1 MSAVGGD
8 SVKKSW
14 RNLSRWVM
22 CGKLRNDGLK
32 GGAIG
37 AWVALIAVIFFTATI
52 RVRLLEVPLERDEG
66 EYAYA
71 GQLILEGVAPYEQV
85 YNMKM
90 PGIYAAY
97 ALIETI
103 FGQTRSGIHLGLLVI
118 NAATIVVLFLLV
130 RELFGPLAGVASS
143 CAFAFLSL
151 GQHVQGVFAN
161 AEHFVILPALCGIWL
176 LVRGINRAKI
186 LLLGVGGMLLG
197 LGFLMK
203 QHGGAFI
210 VFGGLYLVFRG
221 LGRRPFNWKGT
232 IVRSTVFALG
242 VLLPIGVTC
251 LVLWW
256 AGVFER
262 FWFWTI
268 EYAREYVSSQPLS
281 VGLKTFWFWITRIVG
296 SSVSLWILSGMG
308 LLSLWFSR
316 TFRGHRIF
324 VAGFVIFSFLAICPG
339 FYFRPH
345 YFILLLSA
353 VSLLAG
359 IGAACVHNF
368 FARVPSVLFG
378 LVIPLLLACSVL
390 FHVCY
395 RQRDHLFNWSP
406 ERVSRKVYGR
416 NPFPE
421 SLEVAKYTREH
432 SSEDDRIAVI
442 GSEPQIYFYSHRRSA
457 TGYIYT
463 YPLMENHKYALTM
476 QEEMIREIES
486 ACPEYL
492 VFVNVATSWL
502 WRQESEGMIFE
513 WFKRYQENYNLV
525 GVIDILAAN
534 RTDYYWDE
542 KAVGYSAKSKYWL
555 CVLRRKNQ
563 V

>member
-1 MSAVGGD
+1 MYT
-8 SVKKSW
+8 KKSHEIRKAKDW
-14 RNLSRWVM
+14 YQALSP
-22 CGKLRNDGLK
+22 
-32 GGAIG
+32 
-37 AWVALIAVIFFTATI
+37 WVAVVIVIMMVALI

-90 PGIYAAY
+90 PGIYVAY
-97 ALIETI
+97 ALIEAT
-103 FGQTRSGIHLGLLVI
+103 FGQTHGGIHLGLLVI
-118 NAATIVVLFLLV
+118 NAVTIVVLFLLAG
-130 RELFGPLAGVASS
+130 ELFGPVAGVASS
-143 CAFAFLSL
+143 CTFAVLSL

-161 AEHFVILPALCGIWL
+161 AEHFVILPAMCGIWL

-197 LGFLMK
+197 LGFLIK
-203 QHGGAFI
+203 QHGGVFI
-210 VFGGLYLVFRG
+210 VFGGLYLVFRE
-221 LGRRPFNWKGT
+221 LGRRTFNWKGT

-251 LVLWW
+251 LILWW
-256 AGVFER
+256 AGVFGR

-268 EYAREYVSSQPLS
+268 EYAREYVSSEPLS
-281 VGLKTFWFWITRIVG
+281 VGLETFRYWITRIIG
-296 SSVSLWILSGMG
+296 SGVYLWILSGIG
-308 LLSLWFSR
+308 LLLLWFIE
-316 TFRGHRIF
+316 TFRRYWVF

-345 YFILLLSA
+345 YFILLMPA

-359 IGAACVHNF
+359 IGFACIHNF
-368 FARVPSVLFG
+368 FSRDQSVLVR
-378 LVIPLLLACSVL
+378 LVIPLLLVFGVL
-390 FHVCY
+390 FDVCY
-395 RQRDHLFNWSP
+395 RQRDYFFNWSP
-406 ERVSRKVYGR
+406 ERVSRSIYGR

-421 SLEVAKYTREH
+421 SLEVAKYIREH

-463 YPLMENHKYALTM
+463 YPLMENHKYALEM

-486 ACPEYL
+486 ARPEYL
-492 VFVNVATSWL
+492 VFANIPTSWL
-502 WRQESEGMIFE
+502 VGSDSERRILQWFHQYKRNYHKVGMVVMLGQETAVYF
-513 WFKRYQENYNLV
+513 
-525 GVIDILAAN
+525 
-534 RTDYYWDE
+534 WDE
-542 KAVGYSAKSKYWL
+542 NVSGYLPKSGLWL
-555 CVLRRKNQ
+555 SVFRRKSLK
-563 V
+563 